1 MLKSELMSEC
11 YQEIDKSVIRENVE
25 KEVKDDVKPED
36 VLSIAD
42 RLIIENSDLDIIII
56 NNKTNIRL

>member
-36 VLSIAD
+36 VLSIV
-42 RLIIENSDLDIIII
+42 
-56 NNKTNIRL
+56 KTDSLLKIVT